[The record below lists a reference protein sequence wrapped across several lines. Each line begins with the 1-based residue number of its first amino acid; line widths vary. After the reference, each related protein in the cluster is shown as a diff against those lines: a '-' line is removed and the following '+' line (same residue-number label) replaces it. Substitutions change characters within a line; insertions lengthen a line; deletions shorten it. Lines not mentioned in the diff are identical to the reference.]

1 MTPPGGLLAL
11 RPKGGYDGGGTP
23 RGSLGG
29 SCHHRAALAQ
39 AELRKRIAGGVCD
52 ALGGRAEAQSPPL
65 LRAYLMLP
73 KAARVRL
80 PADGGGGGRGVGATF
95 YSRGLRARS
104 AAARSAV
111 TNFEGRARAGG
122 VLYQSEI
129 IRAGPSDFAD
139 RFARRART
147 CDLSVVP
154 QSDPS
159 ANGWDTAL
167 IEAVLFDLGRPVL
180 IVPYVYT
187 GEPRFNKI
195 LVAWDGS
202 KAAARAVH
210 DALPLLAYARTVEL
224 LTIFTERHRP
234 ENVIPGADLA
244 THLARHGLNVTAS
257 STDASEI
264 GIAEAMLSHVADS
277 GTDLIVMGGYA
288 HSRLRHLVF
297 GGATSGNPEVDD
309 RSCPHGALIGLA
321 SLVVSRAQSSNF
333 GRLCSR
339 TGGTSGQP
347 GPAVPPMNPAQRPL
361 NRLERASATCEYCA
375 RRR

>member
-1 MTPPGGLLAL
+1 MTVRDIIVPLQPEPTQEAH
-11 RPKGGYDGGGTP
+11 TP
-23 RGSLGG
+23 E
-29 SCHHRAALAQ
+29 AFAIALA
-39 AELRKRIAGGVCD
+39 ARSEAHLT
-52 ALGGRAEAQSPPL
+52 ALAPSFSYVAEA
-65 LRAYLMLP
+65 AG
-73 KAARVRL
+73 VRL
-80 PADGGGGGRGVGATF
+80 PADIRED
-95 YSRGLRARS
+95 LRARS
-104 AAARSAV
+104 DEAARSAV

-129 IRAGPSDFAD
+129 VRAGPSDFAD
-139 RFARRART
+139 RFARRTRT

-159 ANGWDTAL
+159 ANGWETGL
-167 IEAVLFDLGRPVL
+167 IEAVLFDSGRPVL
-180 IVPYVYT
+180 IVPYVHT
-187 GEPRFNKI
+187 GEPRFNRI

-224 LTIFTERHRP
+224 LTVYTERHRP

-277 GTDLIVMGGYA
+277 GTDLVVMGGYA

-297 GGATSGNPEVDD
+297 GGATSGILKSMTAPVLMA
-309 RSCPHGALIGLA
+309 H
-321 SLVVSRAQSSNF
+321 
-333 GRLCSR
+333 
-339 TGGTSGQP
+339 
-347 GPAVPPMNPAQRPL
+347 
-361 NRLERASATCEYCA
+361 
-375 RRR
+375 